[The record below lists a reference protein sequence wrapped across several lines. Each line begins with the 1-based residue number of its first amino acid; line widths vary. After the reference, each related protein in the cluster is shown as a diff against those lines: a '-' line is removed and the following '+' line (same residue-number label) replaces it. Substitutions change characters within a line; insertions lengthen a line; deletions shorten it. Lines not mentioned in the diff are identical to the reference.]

1 MMKLFIPLMLLFIHC
16 FAALAQVSKY
26 SNEFLNIGVDARAF
40 GMANSVVATS
50 NNVSSGYWNPSG
62 LVHIETDAE
71 FSLMHSEYFAGIAKY
86 DYGALALRIDDQ
98 SVAGLSLIRF
108 GVDDIPNTLDLID
121 SDGNIRYDRIST
133 FSVADYA
140 MLFSYAR
147 NSSREG
153 LSYGANAKLI
163 YRKTGDLA
171 SAWGFGFDAG
181 LRYRIDRWR
190 LGISGRDITSTFN
203 AWSFQTDK
211 FEEVFLATG
220 NELPENSLEVTLP
233 GLILGA
239 ARDFSI
245 SETTGLLIEVDAG
258 ISFDGKRNTLLAFNP
273 VSLDPHIGL
282 EFDYKKLVFL
292 RMGMGNIQFVKEFQ
306 DERALDFQPA
316 VGLGLHIRKL
326 RIDYSLTDLAD
337 QSYALYSHVFSLV
350 FAFEIPELHS
360 SSN

>member
-1 MMKLFIPLMLLFIHC
+1 MMKLFIPVLLLIVHC
-16 FAALAQVSKY
+16 LTAVAQVAKY

-50 NNVSSGYWNPSG
+50 KNVGSAYWNPAG
-62 LVHIETDAE
+62 LVHLQTDAE
-71 FSLMHSEYFAGIAKY
+71 LSLMHSEYFAGIAKY
-86 DYGALALRIDDQ
+86 DYGAMALRIDDQ

-147 NSSREG
+147 KSAREG

-181 LRYRIDRWR
+181 LRYRIERWR
-190 LGISGRDITSTFN
+190 LGIIGRDITSTFN

-220 NELPENSLEVTLP
+220 NELPENALEITLP
-233 GLILGA
+233 RLILGA

-245 SETTGLLIEVDAG
+245 SETTGLLVEVDAG
-258 ISFDGKRNTLLAFNP
+258 ITFDGKRNTLIAFKP

-282 EFDYKKLVFL
+282 EFDYKELVFL
-292 RMGMGNIQFVKEFQ
+292 RMGMGNMQFVKEFQ

-316 VGLGLHIRKL
+316 IGMGLHVRNL
-326 RIDYSLTDLAD
+326 RVDYSLTDLAD
-337 QSYALYSHVFSLV
+337 QSYALYSHIFSLV
-350 FAFEIPELHS
+350 FAFDIPKLKS